1 MSEWEFAQ
9 ADPEQQLAKLH
20 YFSMCTKQDCGEVEF
35 TITVKEFL
43 TPRDPAMGY
52 FAQADK
58 QTNQG
63 VAPVHADWLGQNTAG
78 GAGAVHARSGTLPVS
93 SLGAAGSI
101 RLSCL
106 AGSRRIGVEEQ
117 RRQEAKIT

>member
-1 MSEWEFAQ
+1 MSDWEFAQ
-9 ADPEQQLAKLH
+9 ANPEQQLAKLH
-20 YFSMCTKQDCGEVEF
+20 HFSMCTKQESGEVEF

-63 VAPVHADWLGQNTAG
+63 VAPYTPIGWGK
-78 GAGAVHARSGTLPVS
+78 TL
-93 SLGAAGSI
+93 LAA
-101 RLSCL
+101 L
-106 AGSRRIGVEEQ
+106 AQCMREVE
-117 RRQEAKIT
+117 RFPYRA

>member
-1 MSEWEFAQ
+1 MSDWEFAQ
-9 ADPEQQLAKLH
+9 ANPEQQLAKLH
-20 YFSMCTKQDCGEVEF
+20 HFSMCTKQESGEVEF

-63 VAPVHADWLGQNTAG
+63 VAPYTPIGWGK
-78 GAGAVHARSGTLPVS
+78 TL
-93 SLGAAGSI
+93 LAA
-101 RLSCL
+101 L
-106 AGSRRIGVEEQ
+106 AQCMREVE
-117 RRQEAKIT
+117 RFPYRP

>member
-1 MSEWEFAQ
+1 MSDWEFAQ

-20 YFSMCTKQDCGEVEF
+20 HFSMCTKQKNGEVEF

-63 VAPVHADWLGQNTAG
+63 VAPYTPIGWGK
-78 GAGAVHARSGTLPVS
+78 TL
-93 SLGAAGSI
+93 LAA
-101 RLSCL
+101 L
-106 AGSRRIGVEEQ
+106 AQCMREVE
-117 RRQEAKIT
+117 RFPYLP